1 MRTINLSAD
10 FVVIGGGLSGL
21 CAALAAAREGIK
33 TILVHDRPVLGGNAS
48 SEIRMWVCGAHGEN
62 RRETGI
68 IEEILLENMYRN
80 PERNFSLWDTVLYSN
95 AIREKNLT
103 LLLNCVC
110 MDATMDGAK
119 IKGVR
124 AYQSPSQSFYNIDG
138 QYFCD
143 SSGDSILAE
152 LTGAEVRY
160 GREARGEFNESIAP
174 EAADKK
180 TMGMSCL
187 LQARETDTVHEF
199 VAPEW
204 ANHYTDASQFKYRE
218 PDLVGLQNYWW
229 IELGGDMDALHD
241 VDTCRHELL
250 KIALGTWDYLKN
262 HPTQKEKN
270 KYWELE
276 WIGFLPG
283 KRESNRYVGD
293 YIVNQNDVASGG
305 KFEDT
310 IAYGGWTMDDHAPTG
325 FKVPEIAPNIFHPA
339 PSPFG
344 LPYRAIYSKNIDN
357 LFFAGRNISVTHSAL
372 SATRVMATCAI
383 LGQAIGTAASM
394 AVAEKITPREVGAN
408 YIKELQQN
416 LMEDDC
422 YLPNFE
428 RTIPELSRNAELIVS
443 NNGNAENLRNG
454 CDRIIGDNLNAWVA
468 ENGDY
473 AEYRFAKAEK
483 ISKIRLVLDSDL
495 SRPEKNIVA
504 LRTLKQPDMKLP
516 MTLAKNFEISYQD
529 SKGKWH
535 LLEKV
540 ENNFRRLVVWDNL
553 GLEVKAVRF
562 KLSRT
567 WGNKK
572 INIFSWD
579 IA

>member
-124 AYQSPSQSFYNIDG
+124 AYQSPSQTFYNIDG
-138 QYFCD
+138 KYFCD

-174 EAADKK
+174 EAVDKK

-204 ANHYTDASQFKYRE
+204 ANHYTDDSQFKYRE

-383 LGQAIGTAASM
+383 LGQAVGVAASLAASASCM
-394 AVAEKITPREVGAN
+394 PRKVDV
-408 YIKELQQN
+408 KKLQN
-416 LMEDDC
+416 RLMELDC
-422 YLPNFE
+422 YLPNF
-428 RTIPELSRNAELIVS
+428 RYVPSDLTMAGTLVSDNNRSPE
-443 NNGNAENLRNG
+443 GLRMGQN
-454 CDRIIGDNLNAWVA
+454 RITDEADEAW
-468 ENGDY
+468 Y
-473 AEYRFAKAEK
+473 AKAGDSVEYSWSSPMK
-483 ISKIRLVLDSDL
+483 LKESRLIFDSNLKDFQ
-495 SRPEKNIVA
+495 PKNIVA
-504 LRTLKQPDMKLP
+504 LRFKNHPKLELP
-516 MTLAKNFEISYQD
+516 SCLVKKYRLDYCDKNGNWQSLGEFTNDYKRLVFNDLNIECCKIRFT
-529 SKGKWH
+529 
-535 LLEKV
+535 LLET
-540 ENNFRRLVVWDNL
+540 FGDS
-553 GLEVKAVRF
+553 EVK
-562 KLSRT
+562 
-567 WGNKK
+567 
-572 INIFSWD
+572 IFAWTVK
-579 IA
+579 